1 MKRRA
6 SLSEVAPA
14 FEGDFMDVV
23 VWVVSGLLA
32 ATFLVAGG
40 SKLIRSRQQLLDT
53 GQMGWVDDFSDG
65 PVKLIGAFEV
75 LAAFGLVLPWALDV
89 APVLTPLA
97 ATGLV
102 LLMAGAVVTHVRRKE
117 QFIPPLVLLVIA
129 LFVAIARFAAL

>member
-14 FEGDFMDVV
+14 FEGGFMDVV
-23 VWVVSGLLA
+23 MWVVSGLLA

-53 GQMGWVDDFSDG
+53 GQMGWVDDFDDG
-65 PVKLIGAFEV
+65 PVKLIGAVEL
-75 LAAFGLVLPWALDV
+75 LAALGLVLPWALDV

-97 ATGLV
+97 ATGLA

-117 QFIPPLVLLVIA
+117 QFIPPLVLLVVA
-129 LFVAIARFAAL
+129 VVVAIARFAAL

>member
-14 FEGDFMDVV
+14 FEGGSMDVV
-23 VWVVSGLLA
+23 MWVVSGLLA

-53 GQMGWVDDFSDG
+53 GQMGWVDDFADG
-65 PVKLIGAFEV
+65 PVKLIGA
-75 LAAFGLVLPWALDV
+75 LPWALDV

-117 QFIPPLVLLVIA
+117 QFIPPLVLLVVA
-129 LFVAIARFAAL
+129 LFVAVVRFAAL